1 MKIYRPRYYPWP
13 FKSTGLLP
21 GYLVDFAGVVYEV
34 KPGRKLRPVARDEVR
49 MLKGGSDFGKG
60 EDKRLA

>member
-1 MKIYRPRYYPWP
+1 MKAYRPRYYPWP

-21 GYLVDFAGVVYEV
+21 GYLCDIGGIIYEV
-34 KPGRKLRPVARDEVR
+34 KPGRKFRPVPRKELR
-49 MLKGGSDFGKG
+49 FLTGGSDFEKG